1 LAFARA
7 RPRGGGDR
15 HFSPPSQ
22 AWIPAFEEKGGNDG
36 QAKPRPGAPLD
47 PIAIRANE
55 DTPLP
60 IEERLPEILAALRE
74 RSNAVIVAPTGAGK
88 TTVVP
93 LALLAEPWAKDRRI
107 LLLEPRRLAA
117 RAAAS
122 RMASSLREEVGGTVG
137 LRMRLGSRLSRN
149 TRLEVVTEGVFTR
162 LILEDPSLAD
172 VAAVIFDEFHE
183 RSLDADFGLALALD
197 AQAGLREDLRLIVMS
212 ATLDGARVA
221 TLLGDAPVLASEG
234 RAFPVETRHVGRPP
248 GERVEEAVARIC
260 RRALAQEQGGILV
273 FLPGQGEIART
284 HALLEE
290 RLGREG
296 QGLDIL
302 PLHGGLEPERQDRA
316 VAAAPSGRRK
326 LVLATSIA
334 ETSLTLAD
342 IRVVIDCGLAR
353 IPVYEPDVGIT
364 RLETV
369 RVSRASADQRRGRAG
384 RISPGVCYRLWE
396 DAATAS
402 LPAFAPPEILNAD
415 LSSLLLDC
423 AAWGV
428 ADPTRLQ
435 FLDPPPRAALAEAR
449 KLLAD
454 LGALDAEH
462 RLTDRGRAIR
472 ALPLPPRLARMVL
485 EAARLGAADLGAQI
499 AAVVVERGLG
509 GTSTDLAERLEHF
522 ARDRTERAR
531 SLRSLAARW
540 AKTAKAAKQDALG
553 ERPSPGLLLALA
565 YPERLAKARGR
576 NGEYLLAN
584 GRAATLDPAD
594 PMARAPFLAVA
605 EIAGRAAAAR
615 ILLAASIERSE
626 IEAEFASHIELGDD
640 LAFDA
645 TARALRRRRQR
656 RLGALLLEDAPAPV
670 ASDEATALA
679 LAKGVAALGIDKLP
693 WTQELQRWRGR
704 VMFLRK
710 AQASTGKNPWPD
722 LSDEALA
729 ENVAHWLAPFL
740 LGKTGLAEIGAPD
753 LAAALDTLLPFDL
766 ARRLEDEAPSHFL
779 APSGSRLP
787 IDYGEE
793 GASLS
798 VRVQELFGLG
808 EHPRV
813 AGGRVPLVLHLLS
826 PAHRPIQIT
835 TDLPGFWRGSWRQVR
850 SQMRGRYPKH
860 PWPEDPLSATATKR
874 AKRSK

>member
-1 LAFARA
+1 
-7 RPRGGGDR
+7 
-15 HFSPPSQ
+15 
-22 AWIPAFEEKGGNDG
+22 
-36 QAKPRPGAPLD
+36 
-47 PIAIRANE
+47 
-55 DTPLP
+55 
-60 IEERLPEILAALRE
+60 
-74 RSNAVIVAPTGAGK
+74 
-88 TTVVP
+88 
-93 LALLAEPWAKDRRI
+93 
-107 LLLEPRRLAA
+107 
-117 RAAAS
+117 
-122 RMASSLREEVGGTVG
+122 
-137 LRMRLGSRLSRN
+137 
-149 TRLEVVTEGVFTR
+149 
-162 LILEDPSLAD
+162 
-172 VAAVIFDEFHE
+172 
-183 RSLDADFGLALALD
+183 
-197 AQAGLREDLRLIVMS
+197 
-212 ATLDGARVA
+212 
-221 TLLGDAPVLASEG
+221 
-234 RAFPVETRHVGRPP
+234 
-248 GERVEEAVARIC
+248 
-260 RRALAQEQGGILV
+260 
-273 FLPGQGEIART
+273 
-284 HALLEE
+284 
-290 RLGREG
+290 
-296 QGLDIL
+296 
-302 PLHGGLEPERQDRA
+302 
-316 VAAAPSGRRK
+316 
-326 LVLATSIA
+326 
-334 ETSLTLAD
+334 
-342 IRVVIDCGLAR
+342 
-353 IPVYEPDVGIT
+353 
-364 RLETV
+364 
-369 RVSRASADQRRGRAG
+369 
-384 RISPGVCYRLWE
+384 
-396 DAATAS
+396 
-402 LPAFAPPEILNAD
+402 
-415 LSSLLLDC
+415 
-423 AAWGV
+423 
-428 ADPTRLQ
+428 
-435 FLDPPPRAALAEAR
+435 
-449 KLLAD
+449 
-454 LGALDAEH
+454 
-462 RLTDRGRAIR
+462 
-472 ALPLPPRLARMVL
+472 MVL

-693 WTQELQRWRGR
+693 WTEELQRWRGR

-710 AQASTGKNPWPD
+710 AQASTGEENPWPD

-729 ENVAHWLAPFL
+729 EDVAHWLAPFL
-740 LGKTGLAEIGAPD
+740 LGKTSLAEIGAPD

-766 ARRLEDEAPSHFL
+766 ARRLEDEAPSHFD

-798 VRVQELFGLG
+798 VRVQELFGLA
-808 EHPRV
+808 RTS
-813 AGGRVPLVLHLLS
+813 ARRAAAACLWCCISCRRRIGRS
-826 PAHRPIQIT
+826 RSRPIFQASGAA
-835 TDLPGFWRGSWRQVR
+835 PGAQVR

-874 AKRSK
+874 AKRAAKR